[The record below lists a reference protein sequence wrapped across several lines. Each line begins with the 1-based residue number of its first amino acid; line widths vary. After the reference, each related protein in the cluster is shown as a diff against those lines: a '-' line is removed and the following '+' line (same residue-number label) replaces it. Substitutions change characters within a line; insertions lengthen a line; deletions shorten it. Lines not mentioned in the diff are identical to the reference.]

1 MGAAEKE
8 LSYHVRSEESL
19 YSEYSM
25 RTDGLSGGKERTVD
39 CPHYLVVLHVILFMT
54 PPRLLGLRRSRRND
68 EESGAVEGGDD
79 VLHDTTLWL
88 LPEE

>member
-1 MGAAEKE
+1 M
-8 LSYHVRSEESL
+8 RSEESV
-19 YSEYSM
+19 YSEYSV
-25 RTDGLSGGKERTVD
+25 RTAGLSGAKERTVD
-39 CPHYLVVLHVILFMT
+39 RPHYLVVLHVILFMT